1 MPAPLSALPGPVPA
15 SAAAPVQVSP
25 ALVRTAREFEAMVMG
40 ELMQPVFAGL
50 ASKGPFTGGA
60 GEAAWRPLLVQEFGR
75 ALAGSGGLGIADAML
90 RQLARQQEVQ
100 P

>member
-1 MPAPLSALPGPVPA
+1 MPAPLSAPAAGP
-15 SAAAPVQVSP
+15 AAPNTAPVQAP
-25 ALVRTAREFEAMVMG
+25 PGLVRTAREFEAMVMG
-40 ELMQPVFAGL
+40 ELLQPVFAGL